1 MKKLI
6 NLILILLSLLTLT
19 SCFGEIPGETHKPV
33 NPSEQKPTPK
43 LKDPKTLKLHLFN
56 QKSKK
61 FELFK
66 ELKVEN
72 DTQLN
77 SLVKP
82 FTSNKE
88 YFSGWFKD
96 QEYKERFR
104 TKISLKP
111 DTITADAELYGQI
124 LPRNTVE
131 LPIQALK
138 EDQTKEEKQWN
149 TVQTQIKTKT
159 SLKLTLNTYI
169 EPELIGVNEDT
180 GEEFKY
186 WQKIN
191 TSDLEE
197 LTFTATFSQTS
208 EELRKYFQKFR
219 LKITL
224 NKTEYEFP
232 IKNTLEF
239 RPKAFNFGETY
250 YLKDITKIN
259 IELLADK
266 IREHGKELKDFAE
279 LTISNFN
286 LIYQIEEFKERTRRN
301 D

>member
-19 SCFGEIPGETHKPV
+19 SCFGESPGENNKPV
-33 NPSEQKPTPK
+33 NPDEQKPTPK

-56 QKSKK
+56 QKSNK

-66 ELKVEN
+66 ELKVEKN
-72 DTQLN
+72 TQLN
-77 SLVKP
+77 SLVEP

-88 YFSGWFKD
+88 YFLGWFKD
-96 QEYKERFR
+96 QEYQERFR

-111 DTITADAELYGQI
+111 DTITADTELYGQI
-124 LPRNTVE
+124 LPRNTVD

-138 EDQTKEEKQWN
+138 EDQTKEEKKWN
-149 TVQTQIKTKT
+149 TVQTQTKTNT
-159 SLKLTLNTYI
+159 SLKLTLNAYI
-169 EPELIGVNEDT
+169 EPELIGINKYT

-186 WQKIN
+186 WRKIN
-191 TSDLEE
+191 TSNLEE
-197 LTFTATFSQTS
+197 LTFTATFTQIN
-208 EELRKYFQKFR
+208 EELRKYFHNFR

-239 RPKAFNFGETY
+239 RPKGFNFGEDY

-259 IELLADK
+259 IELIADK
-266 IREHGKELKDFAE
+266 IGEHNNELSEFAE
-279 LTISNFN
+279 LKIANFN
-286 LIYQIEEFKERTRRN
+286 LIYQIEKFKERTR
-301 D
+301 